1 MERND
6 FEKIIQ
12 LLQNQTRRKI
22 LEILSKEGHYP
33 LQISRSMNT
42 SQQAISKHLKRLE
55 EQGLVTS
62 RESKSRKGGPPTKTY
77 TLNREFSVRID
88 LGPQLF
94 KTKIEELDDLD
105 DLEGYDDL
113 KNKFDEELEN
123 KTLEKQRKLVQEIE
137 KEIDDLENKRKCLL
151 KMKEKALSK
160 AFNYIHNEFDDY
172 EVREILYYVLD
183 SGVTDPDKIAR
194 HFNVRE
200 DEIERIIDKI
210 KEKDKIDIW

>member
-1 MERND
+1 MERDD

-22 LEILSKEGHYP
+22 LEILSREGHYP

-77 TLNREFSVRID
+77 TLNKEFSVRID

-94 KTKIEELDDLD
+94 KTEIEKLDDFEN
-105 DLEGYDDL
+105 LEGFEDL
-113 KNKFDEELEN
+113 KNKFDEDLED
-123 KTLEKQRKLVQEIE
+123 KTLEKQRELVQDIE
-137 KEIDDLENKRKCLL
+137 KEIEDLENKRKCLL

-160 AFNYIHNEFDDY
+160 AFNFIHDEFGDY

-183 SGVTDPDKIAR
+183 SGVKDPDKIAR

-210 KEKDKIDIW
+210 KKKDEIDIW

>member
-1 MERND
+1 MERDD

-22 LEILSKEGHYP
+22 LEILSREGHYP

-62 RESKSRKGGPPTKTY
+62 RESKSMKGGPPTKTY
-77 TLNREFSVRID
+77 TLNKEFSVRID

-94 KTKIEELDDLD
+94 KTQIEELDNIE

-113 KNKFDEELEN
+113 KDKLEEDLDNKSLED
-123 KTLEKQRKLVQEIE
+123 QRKLVQDIE
-137 KEIDDLENKRKCLL
+137 EEIDDLENKRKCLL
-151 KMKEKALSK
+151 KMKEKALSE
-160 AFNYIHNEFDDY
+160 AFNFIHEQFGDY

-183 SGVTDPDKIAR
+183 SGVTDPDKIAK

-200 DEIERIIDKI
+200 DEIERILNKI
-210 KEKDKIDIW
+210 KDIDKIDIW